1 MSSSP
6 TAQPSVLPTVIVP
19 SSSPSVS
26 PSMSPSFVPSLH
38 PTNLPSSSLAPT
50 DTVKAS
56 AILDFKLPLG
66 TPLDSEAIAVFE
78 ETLEEFLQEQLS
90 ESSEGAKFIAFNVTV
105 ISQTVVAD
113 IEADEGLDNATLS
126 NADPEPIRRRS
137 LEEMSLIISVLI
149 NAIVSPLVPIAEMDF
164 QADITRSLTRKRAR
178 FFEELFATE
187 AFEGL
192 DPTQQ
197 PPDSTNT
204 TGSNNTTTA
213 TIASTVA
220 GGVVLGSVAL
230 LFFVRRKRR
239 AGNNSNYIPQKE
251 ELQDRPLDYA
261 GYDDEDEISSLG
273 NDEMFQV
280 ADNDSKVEIGVDGA
294 DKWSLDDAFPFQRTE
309 GQLDASRSELTDSDD
324 ECNDDMKGAANPD
337 EIACESTQP
346 STATVEENSPVVEDK
361 EVDEDDAIVVESRTQ
376 QNAPKSIMK
385 SMLNFS
391 CFADNTLGEQTDK
404 NRDEARVEKS
414 SVASDSRLYSVFA
427 PPGPL
432 GLIVDNSP
440 SGGTFIAEVKD
451 ASPLK
456 HMVGVGDKIVQLDGV
471 DTRKKSAV
479 ALRQWIAQK
488 PYTEEQVLVLMAKDE
503 CRGGVAYTG
512 DDIMEEDNMS
522 V

>member
-26 PSMSPSFVPSLH
+26 PSKNPSFAPSLH
-38 PTNLPSSSLAPT
+38 PTNLPSSSYVPT
-50 DTVKAS
+50 DTLNVS

-105 ISQTVVAD
+105 VSQTVVTSN
-113 IEADEGLDNATLS
+113 EAGEDLDNGTLS
-126 NADPEPIRRRS
+126 KADPEPIRRS

-149 NAIVSPLVPIAEMDF
+149 NAIVAPLVPIAEIDF
-164 QADITRSLTRKRAR
+164 QGDITRSLTRKRAR

-187 AFEGL
+187 AFEEL

-197 PPDSTNT
+197 PTDSTNT
-204 TGSNNTTTA
+204 AGSNSTTTA

-251 ELQDRPLDYA
+251 DLQDRPLDYA

-294 DKWSLDDAFPFQRTE
+294 DKWSLDDAFPFQRAE
-309 GQLDASRSELTDSDD
+309 GQLDASRSQLTDSDD
-324 ECNDDMKGAANPD
+324 ECNDDMKDVVANLD

-346 STATVEENSPVVEDK
+346 STATVEENSPVVDDK
-361 EVDEDDAIVVESRTQ
+361 EVDEDDVIVVESRTQ

-391 CFADNTLGEQTDK
+391 CFADNTLGEQIDRE
-404 NRDEARVEKS
+404 RDEARVEKS

-440 SGGTFIAEVKD
+440 DGGTFIVDVKD

-479 ALRQWIAQK
+479 ALGQWIAQK

>member
-26 PSMSPSFVPSLH
+26 PSMSPSLVPSLH
-38 PTNLPSSSLAPT
+38 PTVLPSSSLAPT
-50 DTVKAS
+50 DTLNAS

-66 TPLDSEAIAVFE
+66 TPLDFEAIAVFE

-105 ISQTVVAD
+105 VSQKVVTS
-113 IEADEGLDNATLS
+113 IEADEDPANGTLS
-126 NADPEPIRRRS
+126 NADPEPIRRS
-137 LEEMSLIISVLI
+137 LEEMSLIISVLV
-149 NAIVSPLVPIAEMDF
+149 NAIVSPLVPIAEIDI

-197 PPDSTNT
+197 PPNSTNPS
-204 TGSNNTTTA
+204 GSNNTTTA

-239 AGNNSNYIPQKE
+239 ARGNSNYIPQKE

-280 ADNDSKVEIGVDGA
+280 ADNDSKVEIGDDGA
-294 DKWSLDDAFPFQRTE
+294 DKWSLDDAFPFQRAE
-309 GQLDASRSELTDSDD
+309 GQLDASRSQLTDSDD
-324 ECNDDMKGAANPD
+324 ECNDDMKDVANPD

-346 STATVEENSPVVEDK
+346 STATVEENSPVVDDK
-361 EVDEDDAIVVESRTQ
+361 EVDEDDAIVAESRTQ

-391 CFADNTLGEQTDK
+391 CFADNTLGEQMDRD
-404 NRDEARVEKS
+404 RDEARVEKS

-479 ALRQWIAQK
+479 ALGQWIAQK